1 VDCTIRKLNRFMGYR
16 RLNMRTRLIILGLGA
31 GAVVALIVGLSV
43 LNSLVFKQEIDPS
56 LQSHFSSDKQ
66 NWWEELPIK
75 VIPARSGIY
84 NLETQGNEKDEL
96 KLLTLGKSVLGE
108 LPVSVSHPED
118 STVELVLSKEILD
131 CGVTT
136 DVLTL
141 KHRGYADVNGD
152 GTAEECIF
160 IGRANTSESCAMG
173 SGNSLGYGGWY
184 VFGKDS
190 IGTKVELR
198 QVRKADCGS

>member
-1 VDCTIRKLNRFMGYR
+1 MGNR
-16 RLNMRTRLIILGLGA
+16 RLNMRTRLIILGLSA
-31 GAVVALIVGLSV
+31 GAVVAVVIGASV

-56 LQSHFSSDKQ
+56 LQSHFSNDNKS
-66 NWWEELPIK
+66 WWKELPIK

-84 NLETQGNEKDEL
+84 NLETQGKEKDEL

-118 STVELVLSKEILD
+118 GTVELVLSKEILD

-141 KHRGYADVNGD
+141 RHRGYADVNGD
-152 GTAEECIF
+152 GSAENCVF
-160 IGRANTSESCAMG
+160 IGRANKSKSCAMG
-173 SGNSLGYGGWY
+173 SGNTLSYGAWF
-184 VFGKDS
+184 VFEKDAVNS
-190 IGTKVELR
+190 KVELR
-198 QVRKADCGS
+198 QMRKADCGG